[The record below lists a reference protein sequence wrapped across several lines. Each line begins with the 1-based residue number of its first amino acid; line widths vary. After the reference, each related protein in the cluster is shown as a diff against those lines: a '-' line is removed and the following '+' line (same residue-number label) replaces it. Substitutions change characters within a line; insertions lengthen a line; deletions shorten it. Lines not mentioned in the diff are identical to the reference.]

1 MVVGLS
7 PEQIEAC
14 RRALVPVQTIPVPT
28 VREACSSMS
37 TVLPLVVIVDEGEI
51 SDADRTALGDMATAC
66 GAEIVAVEE
75 GTSVSKGF
83 TGKLLDALRVAER
96 RRLGLR

>member
-7 PEQIEAC
+7 PEQTEAC
-14 RRALVPVQTIPVPT
+14 RRALVPVETIPVPS

-37 TVLPLVVIVDEGEI
+37 TVLPLIVIVDERGI
-51 SDADRTALGDMATAC
+51 TDAERTALGDMATAC
-66 GAEIVAVEE
+66 GAEIVVFDE
-75 GTSVSKGF
+75 GMAVSKSF
-83 TGKLLDALRVAER
+83 TSKLLDALRVAER